1 MLRLALK
8 CLSKD
13 AAWDVAGPR
22 VELIE
27 LMNRATSGSM
37 RNGMRRRRLSG
48 RWWKLCSKSFSSRDG

>member
-1 MLRLALK
+1 
-8 CLSKD
+8 LSKD

-37 RNGMRRRRLSG
+37 RNGMRRRCLSG
-48 RWWKLCSKSFSSRDG
+48 RWGKLCSKSFSSRDG